1 MWGEILVFDGGQ
13 DALIVWIAKNK
24 LPFLN
29 LVPNFTLNK
38 KYLKTMQTFLETN
51 YGLKIFKKKELM
63 K

>member
-1 MWGEILVFDGGQ
+1 MLVFDGGQ
-13 DALIVWIAKNK
+13 DALIVWVAKNK

-29 LVPNFTLNK
+29 FIPSFSLNK
-38 KYLKTMQTFLETN
+38 KHLKTMQTFLETN